1 MKLQRLA
8 FGLAAILLL
17 SACGAKSAEK
27 PEKKLT
33 PRSSQAS
40 ETDNVA
46 TSSIQVEIIDAP
58 EPASETDRVVTDGA
72 NEKANEKAADA
83 SDTAVAAKAGNN
95 ANKPAEKSGTV
106 QHSAPQQQVD
116 EAPQVQ
122 AKKNAPSP
130 AKADGAARSATG
142 TSEPAH
148 THDWQPVYRTIHH
161 DEVGHYENVTVQ
173 KAYDEPIYEDRCVC
187 KTCGAVFKTSAEIG
201 EHLLWSDTCENYS
214 VERVQIGTMHHDA
227 VTEQNYVVDRPASDE
242 PVISGYQCACGAV
255 K

>member
-1 MKLQRLA
+1 MKLQKLA

-27 PEKKLT
+27 PEKELT
-33 PRSSQAS
+33 PQSLQAS

-46 TSSIQVEIIDAP
+46 TSGIQAEITDAP

-72 NEKANEKAADA
+72 NEKAADA
-83 SDTAVAAKAGNN
+83 SDTAVAAKADNN
-95 ANKPAEKSGTV
+95 ANKPAEKYGTV
-106 QHSAPQQQVD
+106 QHPAPQQQVD

-122 AKKNAPSP
+122 AKKNTPPAEKAAGAPSS
-130 AKADGAARSATG
+130 GTG

-173 KAYDEPIYEDRCVC
+173 KTYDEPIYEDRCVC

-214 VERVQIGTMHHDA
+214 VERVQVGTMHHDA

>member
-33 PRSSQAS
+33 PQSSQAS

-46 TSSIQVEIIDAP
+46 TSNIQAEIIDAP
-58 EPASETDRVVTDGA
+58 EPASETDRIVTDG
-72 NEKANEKAADA
+72 ANEKAADA

-106 QHSAPQQQVD
+106 QHSAPRQQVD
-116 EAPQVQ
+116 EAPQMQ

-148 THDWQPVYRTIHH
+148 THDWQPV
-161 DEVGHYENVTVQ
+161 
-173 KAYDEPIYEDRCVC
+173 
-187 KTCGAVFKTSAEIG
+187 
-201 EHLLWSDTCENYS
+201 
-214 VERVQIGTMHHDA
+214 
-227 VTEQNYVVDRPASDE
+227 
-242 PVISGYQCACGAV
+242 
-255 K
+255 

>member
-33 PRSSQAS
+33 PQSSQAS

-46 TSSIQVEIIDAP
+46 TSSIQAEIIDAP
-58 EPASETDRVVTDGA
+58 EPASETDRVVTDG
-72 NEKANEKAADA
+72 ANEKAADA

-106 QHSAPQQQVD
+106 QHPAPQQQVD
-116 EAPQVQ
+116 EAPQVR
-122 AKKNAPSP
+122 ARKNTPPVEKAAGAPSS
-130 AKADGAARSATG
+130 GTG

-187 KTCGAVFKTSAEIG
+187 KTCGAVFKTSVEIG

-214 VERVQIGTMHHDA
+214 VERVQVGTMHHDA
-227 VTEQNYVVDRPASDE
+227 VTEQNYVVDQPASDE